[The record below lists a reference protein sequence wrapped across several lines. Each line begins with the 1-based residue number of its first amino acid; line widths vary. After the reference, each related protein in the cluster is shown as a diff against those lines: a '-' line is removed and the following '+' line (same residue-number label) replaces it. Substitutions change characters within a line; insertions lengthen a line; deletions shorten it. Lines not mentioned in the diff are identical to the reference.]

1 MGCSSKSRARKHS
14 PWILI
19 DYDANTGTGGRPG
32 VGPCTALGGGEPRTL
47 HAIVIQRL
55 SWRRAYPN
63 SHAGITQSHGPHHLY
78 PQVHDMPHYGTM
90 MCNTVP
96 WHACGTTMCNTVPW
110 HASLWYHDVQYGTM
124 TCLTM
129 VEWCAMRYH
138 DMPHYGTMMCNTV
151 LWHAC
156 GTMTWM
162 RHEVW
167 RGVLASDLPGATEGS
182 LYVTSATYGWTV
194 SSVEYSME
202 YSVDTCSISTSY
214 RCYSNIKSVPA
225 YVCLTGPRLGGL
237 QHLQHFTR
245 KLSRKAW
252 VTHTLEWIL

>member
-78 PQVHDMPHYGTM
+78 PQV
-90 MCNTVP
+90 
-96 WHACGTTMCNTVPW
+96 
-110 HASLWYHDVQYGTM
+110 
-124 TCLTM
+124 
-129 VEWCAMRYH
+129 H